1 MKKNCFFAIIL
12 GISVLL
18 TANSY
23 ALSISEFRPQNK
35 HKEIIATGFTEYPP
49 FGYSVKNKRGE
60 DILASIFKPILDN
73 MAIDNNWTPTY
84 VLYKDYDRQ
93 VLEVKRGNIDVILG
107 AYHDTTLYDGIEL
120 VYPAAIINPIT
131 VFMLPNRISEVKSTE
146 DLQKLKGVR
155 VKHEVYSNF
164 VEKQL
169 QFYDIESVD
178 TTYELFERLFTKKA
192 DYILIGQYYGLI
204 EASKLGVRNQISVAR
219 QTLWQMPMFIG
230 VSKLSQYR
238 KMLVQKIANHLNV
251 PANIEEIKQKIIQMV
266 DKAEIDAQGVV
277 PPTFGMEQEQ

>member
-1 MKKNCFFAIIL
+1 
-12 GISVLL
+12 
-18 TANSY
+18 
-23 ALSISEFRPQNK
+23 
-35 HKEIIATGFTEYPP
+35 
-49 FGYSVKNKRGE
+49 VKNKRGE